1 VEVFD
6 FKMESIK
13 SCMEALELHI
23 QNQGGKIQSSA
34 VFDPFKSSLAS
45 TADSMKIPI
54 QKSGVVDSYDP
65 SAVQSEIDKIQNER
79 LVSILTPHLYFSYS
93 ENAQANFSYRQRH
106 QSFQR
111 EYLFIHF

>member
-45 TADSMKIPI
+45 TADSMKIPV

-79 LVSILTPHLYFSYS
+79 LVSLLHPHYFLYS
-93 ENAQANFSYRQRH
+93 ENAQANFSHRQRH
-106 QSFQR
+106 
-111 EYLFIHF
+111 

>member
-1 VEVFD
+1 
-6 FKMESIK
+6 
-13 SCMEALELHI
+13 MEALELHI

-45 TADSMKIPI
+45 TADSMKIPV

-79 LVSILTPHLYFSYS
+79 LVSNYTLIYIFHIQKMLKQTSVTDRDIKVF
-93 ENAQANFSYRQRH
+93 NANTS
-106 QSFQR
+106 SSTSNLKN
-111 EYLFIHF
+111 YLMELDAKE